1 MKVIYVVLVCL
12 LVFASCAETE
22 YAENGVDKKNITGYT
37 EVATNCLTL
46 FVHFH
51 ENGVDMLIYSLDGIC
66 TFTEQEQL
74 QAAIN
79 PKRLT
84 YRLQN
89 SDQSKYIHVKFDGK
103 PTAVGQKMKTEFSFQ
118 GVSFLKE
125 GMEMEVVRIDGDKVW
140 LSGDNVGIVIPVFNN

>member
-12 LVFASCAETE
+12 LAFTSCAETE

-37 EVATNCLTL
+37 EVG
-46 FVHFH
+46 F
-51 ENGVDMLIYSLDGIC
+51 YSLDGIC
-66 TFTEQEQL
+66 T
-74 QAAIN
+74 IN

-103 PTAVGQKMKTEFSFQ
+103 PTAVGQKIKTEFSFQ

-140 LSGDNVGIVIPVFNN
+140 LSGDNVGVIVPAF

>member
-12 LVFASCAETE
+12 LAL
-22 YAENGVDKKNITGYT
+22 TGYT
-37 EVATNCLTL
+37 EVG
-46 FVHFH
+46 F
-51 ENGVDMLIYSLDGIC
+51 YSLDGIC

-103 PTAVGQKMKTEFSFQ
+103 PTAVGQKIKTGKSASC
-118 GVSFLKE
+118 VSFSPD
-125 GMEMEVVRIDGDKVW
+125 GMGMEVVRIDGDKVW
-140 LSGDNVGIVIPVFNN
+140 LSGDNTGIVIPVFIH

>member
-12 LVFASCAETE
+12 LAFTSCAETE

-37 EVATNCLTL
+37 EVG
-46 FVHFH
+46 F
-51 ENGVDMLIYSLDGIC
+51 YSLDGIC

-89 SDQSKYIHVKFDGK
+89 SDQSGSSSNLVVI
-103 PTAVGQKMKTEFSFQ
+103 
-118 GVSFLKE
+118 SFLF
-125 GMEMEVVRIDGDKVW
+125 RWFSSSSFLI
-140 LSGDNVGIVIPVFNN
+140 L

>member
-12 LVFASCAETE
+12 LAFTSCAETE

-37 EVATNCLTL
+37 EVG
-46 FVHFH
+46 F
-51 ENGVDMLIYSLDGIC
+51 YSLDGIC
-66 TFTEQEQL
+66 TFTEH
-74 QAAIN
+74 
-79 PKRLT
+79 
-84 YRLQN
+84 RLQN

-103 PTAVGQKMKTEFSFQ
+103 PTAVGQKIKTEFSFQ

>member
-37 EVATNCLTL
+37 EVG
-46 FVHFH
+46 F
-51 ENGVDMLIYSLDGIC
+51 YSLDGIC

-74 QAAIN
+74 QVAIN

-89 SDQSKYIHVKFDGK
+89 SF
-103 PTAVGQKMKTEFSFQ
+103 M
-118 GVSFLKE
+118 
-125 GMEMEVVRIDGDKVW
+125 
-140 LSGDNVGIVIPVFNN
+140 